1 MERPT
6 MSIHRLDIGK
16 KHAPLVLLAP
26 AVLFFSLFIAY
37 PIVSSLLLSF
47 QISEA
52 GQTSFVGFDNYIRL
66 FQDPLFYEA
75 MKNTLIIGVIQTPSV
90 IILGLL
96 TATLLNS
103 GLIKLENFFRLTYF
117 TPAVTSLVGA
127 SVIFLLLLNQEN
139 GLINFLLGLVGIDSI
154 GWLNTPFWAKVSI
167 ILQGTWRWT
176 GYNMVI
182 ILAGLQSISKDL
194 YEAASIDGATKI
206 RQFFSITIPQL
217 RPVLLFCLIMSTIG
231 SFQLFDEPYILTN
244 GGPVNATTTITMYL
258 YENGFQF
265 FDFEYA
271 SAIAYVLVG
280 FIALLTYVQFKL
292 GGDKN

>member
-1 MERPT
+1 MG
-6 MSIHRLDIGK
+6 IHRLDVGK
-16 KHAPLVLLAP
+16 NHAPLVLLAP

-47 QISEA
+47 QKSEA
-52 GQTSFVGFDNYIRL
+52 GQSSFVGFDNYLRL

-127 SVIFLLLLNQEN
+127 SVIFLLLLNQDN

-167 ILQGTWRWT
+167 ILQGTWRWA

-280 FIALLTYVQFKL
+280 FIAILTYLQFKL

>member
-154 GWLNTPFWAKVSI
+154 GWLNTPFWAKLSI

>member
-231 SFQLFDEPYILTN
+231 SFQLFDEPYILTS

>member
-139 GLINFLLGLVGIDSI
+139 GLINFLLSLVGIDSI